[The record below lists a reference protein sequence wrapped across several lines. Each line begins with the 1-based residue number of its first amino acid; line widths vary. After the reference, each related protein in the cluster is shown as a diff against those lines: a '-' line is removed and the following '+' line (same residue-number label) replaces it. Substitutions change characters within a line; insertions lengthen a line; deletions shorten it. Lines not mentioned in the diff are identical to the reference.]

1 MVVYITYLCNVVVFL
16 ADPQL
21 HVAYVIAS
29 YYFALNFGIA
39 SYLLYTPFL
48 PADLS
53 LAARTVHNADSY
65 NFSVSSCKQ
74 LFIVVGA
81 LGSNKLILFLRN
93 MLVLNSTNIIIAAHK
108 QTLYI
113 QHSWIN
119 FPELRAHSWNSGKIV
134 PRENNL
140 LYGVLFFNLSSLV
153 LPLNSFIQ

>member
-39 SYLLYTPFL
+39 RYLLYTPFL

-53 LAARTVHNADSY
+53 LASRTVYNANSY
-65 NFSVSSCKQ
+65 NFSE
-74 LFIVVGA
+74 IVVYCWWS

-93 MLVLNSTNIIIAAHK
+93 MLMLNSANIIIAAHYRI
-108 QTLYI
+108 LYI
-113 QHSWIN
+113 QHSRIN
-119 FPELRAHSWNSGKIV
+119 FPELRAHS
-134 PRENNL
+134 
-140 LYGVLFFNLSSLV
+140 
-153 LPLNSFIQ
+153 